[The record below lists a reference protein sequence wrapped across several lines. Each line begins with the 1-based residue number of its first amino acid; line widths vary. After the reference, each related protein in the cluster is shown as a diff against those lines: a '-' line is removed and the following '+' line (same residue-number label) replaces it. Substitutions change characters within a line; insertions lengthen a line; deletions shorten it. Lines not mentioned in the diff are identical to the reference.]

1 MGRNKKGSGRAVR
14 RAQATKPIYS
24 VVATIFIN
32 TDVYK
37 NKNKNIKV
45 AMIDPFFLRILTIGD
60 LYISHKHY
68 RHEACHIEQVKREG
82 RFKFICKYLW
92 FNIKY
97 GYRNNPYEIEARGA
111 E

>member
-1 MGRNKKGSGRAVR
+1 MK
-14 RAQATKPIYS
+14 
-24 VVATIFIN
+24 
-32 TDVYK
+32 VYK
-37 NKNKNIKV
+37 AYFPFNIVLWIFYKTMCDKNSKV

-68 RHEACHIEQVKREG
+68 RHETCHIEQVKREG
-82 RFKFICKYLW
+82 RFKFVCKYLW